1 MGGATLIAFN
11 ENATAGLDSG
21 YDSRRLATLVSL
33 YSHLEDGSKQLG
45 IQTREAFE
53 SGMQVPVGFSSQL
66 DETLDYKISISTIEG
81 EHLDGA
87 AVYLIDHLEN
97 TVTNLS
103 EGAYAFTSDKG
114 TFHNRFTLQFE
125 EELVLGTN
133 DNSLDAVS
141 IFPNPTS
148 GIVNVV
154 SPLDPITTITVM
166 DLRGRLISTTE
177 YNNQNTIQLDINNL
191 TSSIYFIKLSTAG
204 GNSITKR
211 VVKR

>member
-33 YSHLEDGSKQLG
+33 YSHLEDGSEQLG

-66 DETLDYKISISTIEG
+66 DETLDYKLSISTIEG
-81 EHLDGA
+81 ENLDGA
-87 AVYLIDHLEN
+87 TVYLIDHLEN

-103 EGAYAFTSDKG
+103 EVAYAFTSGKG
-114 TFHNRFTLQFE
+114 TFHGRFTLQFE
-125 EELVLGTN
+125 GEVVLGTN
-133 DNSLDAVS
+133 DNSVDAIS
-141 IFPNPTS
+141 FFPNPTS

-154 SPLDPITTITVM
+154 SPLDPITSIAVM
-166 DLRGRLISTTE
+166 DMRGRLIGTTL
-177 YNNQNTIQLDINNL
+177 YNNQNTVQLDIHKL
-191 TSSIYFIKLSTAG
+191 TSSVYFIKLSTAS

>member
-1 MGGATLIAFN
+1 M
-11 ENATAGLDSG
+11 
-21 YDSRRLATLVSL
+21 
-33 YSHLEDGSKQLG
+33 
-45 IQTREAFE
+45 
-53 SGMQVPVGFSSQL
+53 
-66 DETLDYKISISTIEG
+66 
-81 EHLDGA
+81 
-87 AVYLIDHLEN
+87 
-97 TVTNLS
+97 TNLS

-133 DNSLDAVS
+133 DKSLDAVS